1 MAKLWGALHQDL
13 SEVQAN
19 PARLAW
25 QGLQMHQEV
34 IGIIQRLANHILCKS
49 SNDNDSI
56 LSHL

>member
-34 IGIIQRLANHILCKS
+34 DRNHIEIS
-49 SNDNDSI
+49 
-56 LSHL
+56 